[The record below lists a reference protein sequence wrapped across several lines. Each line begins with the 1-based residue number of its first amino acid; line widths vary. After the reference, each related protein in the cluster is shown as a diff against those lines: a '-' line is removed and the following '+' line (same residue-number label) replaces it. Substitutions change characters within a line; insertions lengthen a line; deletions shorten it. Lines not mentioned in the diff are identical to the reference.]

1 MRWQRAASRAPDM
14 DSIRICDLEVFYRVG
29 VSDEERA
36 KPQRLL
42 VTVEMESDFG
52 PCAKADE
59 ISQTID
65 YFAVSQRLLMF
76 GKGRSWKLIETLASQ
91 IAEMI
96 LREFRPFSVRV
107 EVKKFIIREARYVSV
122 SLSRRQGE

>member
-1 MRWQRAASRAPDM
+1 MDEHKGGIQDASEHTNARLAGGGARTRCSHRAALLNM

-29 VSDEERA
+29 VPDEERA

-52 PCAKADE
+52 PCAAADE

-65 YFAVSQRLLMF
+65 YFSVSQRLLMF
-76 GKGRSWKLIETLASQ
+76 GKGRS
-91 IAEMI
+91 
-96 LREFRPFSVRV
+96 
-107 EVKKFIIREARYVSV
+107 
-122 SLSRRQGE
+122 